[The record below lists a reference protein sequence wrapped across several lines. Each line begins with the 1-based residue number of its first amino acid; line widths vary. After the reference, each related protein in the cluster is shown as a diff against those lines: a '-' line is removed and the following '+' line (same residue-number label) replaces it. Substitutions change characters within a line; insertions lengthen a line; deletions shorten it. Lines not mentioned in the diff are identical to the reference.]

1 MQQAGRDARGAPP
14 MTTTDTERGT
24 AATRVAGGG
33 PAPRW
38 SLRRLG
44 HHRYGWWALALVVCL
59 VLAGVAL
66 GPEGFAG
73 AAGRSDRALTIMIVA
88 LLGAAIALWGFLHSL
103 LTAVLTRAR
112 DDVRVYGVGQAVE
125 LQRAGLCLDATVDHH
140 PGAGAVRRETD
151 RRGAG
156 RHVLEAGA
164 ERWTVRSRAREL
176 TARDAAGRVVA
187 GAARRGRTEAG
198 GRWWEIGVEGRR
210 FVLRLDGRRP
220 RSRRTLIDDRD
231 EAWRV
236 TFGRGLDPRR
246 TSARVPEDLS
256 PAAATFVAWAATQI
270 EGVVRAAHDRARTTG
285 GGGDSA
291 DSGWTW
297 DSSWAISPGDS
308 GGGGGD
314 SSGAGDSGS
323 GDSGGGSC
331 D

>member
-1 MQQAGRDARGAPP
+1 MSV
-14 MTTTDTERGT
+14 
-24 AATRVAGGG
+24 AADRETLPHGG

-44 HHRYGWWALALVVCL
+44 HHRYAWWALALVVCL

-73 AAGRSDRALTIMIVA
+73 AAERSDRALTIMIVA

-103 LTAVLTRAR
+103 LTAVLTRVR

-125 LQRAGLCLDATVDHH
+125 LRRAGLRLGAAVDHR
-140 PGAGAVRRETD
+140 AGAASVLRETD
-151 RRGAG
+151 RRGAW
-156 RHVLEAGA
+156 RHVLEAGP
-164 ERWTVRSRAREL
+164 ERWTVRARAREL

-236 TFGRGLDPRR
+236 TFGRGLEPRSA
-246 TSARVPEDLS
+246 SARVPEELS

-270 EGVVRAAHDRARTTG
+270 EGGVRATHDRARTTG
-285 GGGDSA
+285 GDGDSS
-291 DSGWTW
+291 DVWTW
-297 DSSWAISPGDS
+297 DSSWTSSPADSGAGGDS
-308 GGGGGD
+308 GGGGDTG
-314 SSGAGDSGS
+314 G
-323 GDSGGGSC
+323 GDSGGGSS